1 MNSILSHEQHIYFI
15 VIDYKHKMSSHPPT
29 PYKEVSESAYSMP
42 GFKRLNEGDTCDI
55 VEINGDNRKLKHK
68 DFSTFS
74 QGPFINVTFKSY
86 GDTVSSSHGSTPR
99 AIVIRDGKEITQE
112 DIDRIASFF
121 FVVKGGK
128 TATFSGGRKSRRRKS
143 NKNKRTRRKSV
154 KKHHHHRRK

>member
-1 MNSILSHEQHIYFI
+1 
-15 VIDYKHKMSSHPPT
+15 MSSPDPQPPL
-29 PYKEVSESAYSMP
+29 YKEVSESAYSLKE
-42 GFKRLNEGDTCDI
+42 GALKEGDTCEI
-55 VEINGDNRKLKHK
+55 VEINGDTTKLKRK

-74 QGPFINVTFKSY
+74 KGPFITVTFKSY
-86 GDTVSSSHGSTPR
+86 GDTVSSRHGTTPR

-112 DIDRIASFF
+112 DVKGYASFY

-154 KKHHHHRRK
+154 KKHHHRRK